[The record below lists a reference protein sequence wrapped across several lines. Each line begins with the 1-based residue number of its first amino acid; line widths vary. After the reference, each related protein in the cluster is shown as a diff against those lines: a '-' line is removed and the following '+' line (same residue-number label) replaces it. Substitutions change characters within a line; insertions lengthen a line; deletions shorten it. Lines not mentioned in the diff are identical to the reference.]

1 VRESQALWSEPT
13 AARRPVKLVDVGLWL
28 AAVWGRH
35 VHHPV
40 AVDWLGRETDDIA
53 FCRVTQMGL
62 LRLLSSPAIMGDD
75 AIDCGQ
81 AWRIYDQLYADERV
95 LWADEP
101 AQLDPVWR
109 AISARDDKSH
119 KLWTDDYLAAFAQAS
134 NATLTTLDRTMPA
147 RYPSVEVEPLLP

>member
-1 VRESQALWSEPT
+1 
-13 AARRPVKLVDVGLWL
+13 VKLVDVGVWL

-35 VHHPV
+35 ARHSV
-40 AVDWLGRETDDIA
+40 AADWLGREAEDVF

-62 LRLLSSPAIMGDD
+62 LRLLSNPAIMGDD
-75 AIDCGQ
+75 AIDRSQ
-81 AWRIYDQLYADERV
+81 AWRIFDQLWADERV

-101 AQLDPVWR
+101 AELDAVWR

-134 NATLTTLDRTMPA
+134 EATLVTLDRRLAA
-147 RYPSVEVEPLLP
+147 RYPSVRVELLLP

>member
-1 VRESQALWSEPT
+1 M
-13 AARRPVKLVDVGLWL
+13 KLVDVGVWL

-35 VHHPV
+35 IHHPIT
-40 AVDWLGRETDDIA
+40 ADWFGKEAGDIL

-62 LRLLSSPAIMGDD
+62 LRLLSNPAIMGDD
-75 AIDCGQ
+75 AVDRSQ
-81 AWRIYDQLYADERV
+81 AWRTFDQLRADERV

-101 AQLDPVWR
+101 AELDAVWR

-134 NATLTTLDRTMPA
+134 DATLVTLDGKMPA
-147 RYPSVEVEPLLP
+147 RYPSVRVELLLP

>member
-1 VRESQALWSEPT
+1 M
-13 AARRPVKLVDVGLWL
+13 KLVDVGVWL

-35 VHHPV
+35 IHHPV
-40 AVDWLGRETDDIA
+40 TADWFGKEADDIL

-62 LRLLSSPAIMGDD
+62 LRLLSNPAIMGDD
-75 AIDCGQ
+75 AVDRSQ
-81 AWRIYDQLYADERV
+81 AWRTFDQLRADERV

-101 AQLDPVWR
+101 AELDAVWR

-134 NATLTTLDRTMPA
+134 EATLVTLDREMTG
-147 RYPSVEVEPLLP
+147 RYPSVRVELLLP

>member
-1 VRESQALWSEPT
+1 
-13 AARRPVKLVDVGLWL
+13 VKLVDVRVWL

-40 AVDWLGRETDDIA
+40 AADWFDREADDIV

-62 LRLLSSPAIMGDD
+62 LRLLSNPAIMGDD
-75 AIDCGQ
+75 AVDRSQ
-81 AWRIYDQLYADERV
+81 AWRTYDQLWADERV

-101 AQLDPVWR
+101 AELDAVWR
-109 AISARDDKSH
+109 AISARDDQSY

-134 NATLTTLDRTMPA
+134 DATLTTLDRKMPA
-147 RYPSVEVEPLLP
+147 RYPSVQVELLLP